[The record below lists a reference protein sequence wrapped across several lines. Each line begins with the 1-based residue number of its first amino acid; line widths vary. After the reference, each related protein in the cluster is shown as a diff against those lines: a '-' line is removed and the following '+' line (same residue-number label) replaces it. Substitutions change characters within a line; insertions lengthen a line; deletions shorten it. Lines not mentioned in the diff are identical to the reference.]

1 MIIWQQSMDVFLK
14 MEEII
19 CLEQIVISTN
29 TWAQAVKIEEC
40 DAHARNTQRKMHLH
54 LRSHLHTSHTA
65 ARTEAPPL

>member
-29 TWAQAVKIEEC
+29 TWAQAVKVEEC
-40 DAHARNTQRKMHLH
+40 DAHARNTQRKMHLR
-54 LRSHLHTSHTA
+54 LQLHTSHTA
-65 ARTEAPPL
+65 ARREAPPL